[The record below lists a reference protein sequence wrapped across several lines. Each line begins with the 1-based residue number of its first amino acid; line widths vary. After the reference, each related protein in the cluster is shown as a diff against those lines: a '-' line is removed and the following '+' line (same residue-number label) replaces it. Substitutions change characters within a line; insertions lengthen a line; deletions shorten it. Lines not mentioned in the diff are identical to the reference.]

1 MGSCF
6 KPQLIATT
14 VVLETFDRHLLE
26 VWDETAL
33 ELTPI
38 IDEILET
45 RGDPEIRIRD
55 ISLTAIVRE
64 RESTPRVVEAGGK
77 TLRLQQ
83 HALRHLRGPS
93 LHGLAEDPVRNIV
106 GNQMCGNR
114 KTVWTCADDGNR
126 TSFGHV
132 LSFLSNA

>member
-6 KPQLIATT
+6 KPQLIAAT
-14 VVLETFDRHLLE
+14 VVLQTSDHHLLE
-26 VWDETAL
+26 VWHEAAL
-33 ELTPI
+33 ERTTI

-45 RGDPEIRIRD
+45 RGYPEIRIRD

-83 HALRHLRGPS
+83 HAPRHLRGPS
-93 LHGLAEDPVRNIV
+93 FHGLAEDPVWNIV
-106 GNQMCGNR
+106 GSQMCGN
-114 KTVWTCADDGNR
+114 
-126 TSFGHV
+126 
-132 LSFLSNA
+132 